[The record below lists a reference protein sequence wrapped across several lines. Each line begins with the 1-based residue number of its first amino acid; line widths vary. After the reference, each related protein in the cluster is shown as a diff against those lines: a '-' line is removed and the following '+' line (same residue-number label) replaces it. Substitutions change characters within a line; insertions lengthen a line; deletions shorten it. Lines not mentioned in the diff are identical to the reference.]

1 MSMLAH
7 RWVEINHLRS
17 VARRLRELEDELR
30 RAADDGGGGGGGG
43 GRGGGGCGGSWWLDE
58 GGGDGE
64 ESERLVEGHLAEL

>member
-43 GRGGGGCGGSWWLDE
+43 RGGGGCGGSWWLDE